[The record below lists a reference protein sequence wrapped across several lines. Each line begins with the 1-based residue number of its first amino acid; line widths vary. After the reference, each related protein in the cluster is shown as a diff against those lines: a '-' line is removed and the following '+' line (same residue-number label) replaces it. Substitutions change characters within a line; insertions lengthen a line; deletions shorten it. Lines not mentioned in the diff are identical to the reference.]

1 MAYGFGTW
9 DANGVDNNTGLVRIN
24 ALGTLSIDASS
35 NYSQAFNLPS
45 GYVLDYLF
53 QPSGEPNSINARKR
67 ISVSGNSI
75 AVTQVAGSDY
85 SNNTFPNVPGT
96 ILAFARL

>member
-24 ALGTLSIDASS
+24 ALGAMSIDGTS
-35 NYSQAFNLPS
+35 NYNNSFPLPA
-45 GYVLDYLF
+45 GYILDYLF
-53 QPSGEPNSINARKR
+53 QPNGAAVNNTGRKR
-67 ISVSGNSI
+67 ISVSGSSI
-75 AVTQVAGSDY
+75 LVTQVSDSDY
-85 SNNTFPNVPGT
+85 SNGTFPTVPGF